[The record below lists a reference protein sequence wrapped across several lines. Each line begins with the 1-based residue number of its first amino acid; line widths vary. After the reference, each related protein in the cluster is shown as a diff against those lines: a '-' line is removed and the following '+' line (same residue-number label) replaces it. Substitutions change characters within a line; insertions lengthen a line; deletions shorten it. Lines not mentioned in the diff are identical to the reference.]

1 VFLRQLNLF
10 IHDESVKPKPIQQ
23 HEIYKMMTIITLRQ
37 ILVRLTM
44 SVYSNEETEKTNAS
58 LTITVAAVM
67 KILDQYIKAIPT
79 VKDVE
84 QQKRAQI

>member
-1 VFLRQLNLF
+1 
-10 IHDESVKPKPIQQ
+10 
-23 HEIYKMMTIITLRQ
+23 MMTIITLRQ

-67 KILDQYIKAIPT
+67 KILDQYIKTIPT
-79 VKDVE
+79 VKDVD

>member
-1 VFLRQLNLF
+1 MLIAATFKNPN
-10 IHDESVKPKPIQQ
+10 K
-23 HEIYKMMTIITLRQ
+23 
-37 ILVRLTM
+37 
-44 SVYSNEETEKTNAS
+44 S

-67 KILDQYIKAIPT
+67 KILDQYIKAIPN